1 MHFDKDELLITNG
14 GSEALLFAMMATC
27 DPGDKLLIPEP
38 FYTNYN
44 GFGQCVNVGVAP
56 ITTKAE
62 NGFHLP
68 SKEEIL
74 SKIDDKVKAIL
85 LSNPGNPTGA
95 IYSKEELEMIA
106 EIAIEKDLWII
117 SDEVYREFV
126 YDGLEYTSFGNLKQ
140 VEDRVIIID
149 SVSIN
154 VGVAPITTKAEYG
167 FNLPSKD
174 EILSKIAEKVKA
186 ILLSNPGNPTG
197 AIYSKEELEMIAEIA
212 IEKELWL
219 ISDEV
224 YREFVYDGLE
234 YTSFGN
240 LKQVEDRVIII
251 DSVSKRYSA
260 CGAVIIIDSVSK
272 RYSACGARIGS
283 IASKNKE
290 LIAQIMKLCQGR
302 LCVPT
307 LEQVGAVE
315 LYKTPVSYFKEV
327 NDEYRKR
334 RDVLYSELMKV
345 DGVIC
350 EKPTGAF
357 YIVAKL
363 PVDKVSYFKE
373 VNDEY
378 RKRRDVLYSELMK
391 VDGVICEKPTG
402 AFYIV
407 AKLPVD
413 NAEDFVKWMLTE
425 FRVDNETVMA
435 TPAEGFYATPGL
447 GRDEIRLAYILKEE
461 DLRKAAKILKE
472 GLEAYVKLNK

>member
-1 MHFDKDELLITNG
+1 MNNFSNRVTAMQASPIRKLVPFATAAKAEGVKVYHLNIGQPDIKTPRGFFDAVKNFDDEVLEYAVSQGIPELIEALQDYYKTYDMHFDKDELLITNG

-149 SVSIN
+149 SVS
-154 VGVAPITTKAEYG
+154 
-167 FNLPSKD
+167 
-174 EILSKIAEKVKA
+174 
-186 ILLSNPGNPTG
+186 
-197 AIYSKEELEMIAEIA
+197 
-212 IEKELWL
+212 
-219 ISDEV
+219 
-224 YREFVYDGLE
+224 
-234 YTSFGN
+234 
-240 LKQVEDRVIII
+240 
-251 DSVSKRYSA
+251 
-260 CGAVIIIDSVSK
+260 K

-307 LEQVGAVE
+307 LEQIGAVE

-363 PVDKVSYFKE
+363 PVD
-373 VNDEY
+373 
-378 RKRRDVLYSELMK
+378 
-391 VDGVICEKPTG
+391 
-402 AFYIV
+402 
-407 AKLPVD
+407 
-413 NAEDFVKWMLTE
+413 NAEEFVKWMLTE

>member
-1 MHFDKDELLITNG
+1 MNNYSNRVCDMQESPIRKLVPFATAAKADGVKVYHLNIGQPDIKTPRGFFDAVKNFDKDVLEYAVSQGIPELIDALQDYYKTYDMHFDKDELLITNG
-14 GSEALLFAMMATC
+14 GSEALLFSMMATC

-44 GFGQCVNVGVAP
+44 GFGQCVNVGVTP

-149 SVSIN
+149 SVS
-154 VGVAPITTKAEYG
+154 
-167 FNLPSKD
+167 
-174 EILSKIAEKVKA
+174 
-186 ILLSNPGNPTG
+186 
-197 AIYSKEELEMIAEIA
+197 
-212 IEKELWL
+212 
-219 ISDEV
+219 
-224 YREFVYDGLE
+224 
-234 YTSFGN
+234 
-240 LKQVEDRVIII
+240 
-251 DSVSKRYSA
+251 
-260 CGAVIIIDSVSK
+260 K

-283 IASKNKE
+283 IASKNKG

-363 PVDKVSYFKE
+363 PVD
-373 VNDEY
+373 
-378 RKRRDVLYSELMK
+378 
-391 VDGVICEKPTG
+391 
-402 AFYIV
+402 
-407 AKLPVD
+407 
-413 NAEDFVKWMLTE
+413 NAEDFVKWLLTE
-425 FRVDNETVMA
+425 FRDNGETVMA

-447 GRDEIRLAYILKEE
+447 GKDEIRLAYILKEE
-461 DLRKAAKILKE
+461 DLRRAAQLLKE
-472 GLEAYVKLNK
+472 GLEAYVALNK

>member
-1 MHFDKDELLITNG
+1 MQASPIRKLVPFATAAKADGVKVYHLNIGQPDIKTPRGFFDAVKNFDDEVLEYAVSQGIPELIEALQDYYKTYDMHFDKDELLITNG

-149 SVSIN
+149 SVS
-154 VGVAPITTKAEYG
+154 
-167 FNLPSKD
+167 
-174 EILSKIAEKVKA
+174 
-186 ILLSNPGNPTG
+186 
-197 AIYSKEELEMIAEIA
+197 
-212 IEKELWL
+212 
-219 ISDEV
+219 
-224 YREFVYDGLE
+224 
-234 YTSFGN
+234 
-240 LKQVEDRVIII
+240 
-251 DSVSKRYSA
+251 
-260 CGAVIIIDSVSK
+260 K

-307 LEQVGAVE
+307 LEQIGAVE

-363 PVDKVSYFKE
+363 PVD
-373 VNDEY
+373 
-378 RKRRDVLYSELMK
+378 
-391 VDGVICEKPTG
+391 
-402 AFYIV
+402 
-407 AKLPVD
+407 
-413 NAEDFVKWMLTE
+413 NAEDFIKWMLTE